1 MYMKKKI
8 TSKKELNS
16 MALASGAMVT
26 DASGKKFN
34 SKKKVA
40 AKKPP
45 KPKLDPTPKRL
56 EKAEP
61 PPKPAYTPPPKPAGP
76 DEGSK
81 LVADSV
87 NQSSKAMVMMISELK
102 KQISEIQFNATQP
115 ILEWDFIP
123 ERDAKTG
130 YLTRLKAVAVIANQT
145 LN

>member
-1 MYMKKKI
+1 MKKKI

-26 DASGKKFN
+26 DSSGKKFN
-34 SKKKVA
+34 SKKKTAVKRPA
-40 AKKPP
+40 VIEPEPP
-45 KPKLDPTPKRL
+45 KKL

-61 PPKPAYTPPPKPAGP
+61 KPRPVIAPPSKPAGP
-76 DEGSK
+76 DEGSR

-130 YLTRLKAVAVIANQT
+130 YLTRLKAKAIMPKIT